1 MNSKDDDNDDNN
13 CNDDRSNTFSTI
25 IDINIMTI
33 SDEKN
38 FILVSVL
45 INWTLLC
52 VEDIHRAFP
61 YRWMMV
67 MMRVEWMMTIRMIN
81 GEYNNDNDTLN
92 RKS

>member
-45 INWTLLC
+45 IN
-52 VEDIHRAFP
+52 
-61 YRWMMV
+61 
-67 MMRVEWMMTIRMIN
+67 
-81 GEYNNDNDTLN
+81 
-92 RKS
+92 